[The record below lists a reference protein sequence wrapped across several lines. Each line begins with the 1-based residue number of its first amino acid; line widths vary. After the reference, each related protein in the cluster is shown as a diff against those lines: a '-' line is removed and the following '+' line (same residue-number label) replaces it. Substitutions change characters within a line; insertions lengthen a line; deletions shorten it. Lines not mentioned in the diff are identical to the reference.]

1 MTRGRASVSRG
12 WNARATHLARESRR
26 VLAHNLK
33 RDNGVEYKRHDS
45 NRSRVIEAAVEE
57 FVRRR
62 ERAAREARDV
72 EIINAHADE
81 FARMM
86 EDVLA

>member
-1 MTRGRASVSRG
+1 MKVKTSITLEQETLRAVDRL
-12 WNARATHLARESRR
+12 ARA
-26 VLAHNLK
+26 
-33 RDNGVEYKRHDS
+33 GS
-45 NRSRVIEAAVEE
+45 NRSRVIEAAVIE

-72 EIINAHADE
+72 EIINAHAGE

-86 EDVLA
+86 EDVLAYQTEP

>member
-1 MTRGRASVSRG
+1 MKVKTSITLERETLRAVDR
-12 WNARATHLARESRR
+12 LARP
-26 VLAHNLK
+26 
-33 RDNGVEYKRHDS
+33 GS
-45 NRSRVIEAAVEE
+45 NRSRVIEAAVTE

-62 ERAAREARDV
+62 ERAVREARDV

-86 EDVLA
+86 DDVLAYQVEP